1 MLDHIRT
8 NLAALKADDRGVT
21 ALEYAIIA
29 GVLGIALIGIFTSFS
44 GTLTTLFSSIGGEL

>member
-1 MLDHIRT
+1 MLDHIRS
-8 NLAALKADDRGVT
+8 LAALKADDRGVT

-44 GTLTTLFSSIGGEL
+44 GTLTGLFTSIGGEL